1 MNGKYLAAFMVAGM
15 LVFIAL
21 SLGITSCKYDEITST
36 VIMDDDITCT
46 INGKVVHNGDT
57 VTVNP
62 TFGKVKIHV
71 DSEYAL
77 PIGIAGIW
85 KSDKETVTASST
97 DSSIVQCG
105 EIKAAFGHGTY
116 TGTVRVFFTADDG
129 DLAPITLTFKI
140 SDGLMVR
147 SQGIS
152 ITDGSQFTFDND
164 STINVTTT
172 DGQRHNI
179 KYSGSWSND
188 CGMSSGASGEELGE
202 ATTIYITDTMYFD
215 PGYGTMTISI

>member
-1 MNGKYLAAFMVAGM
+1 MNGKYLAAIMVAGM
-15 LVFIAL
+15 LVFIVLAL
-21 SLGITSCKYDEITST
+21 GVTSFKYDEITST
-36 VIMDDDITCT
+36 VIMDDDLSVT
-46 INGKVVHNGDT
+46 INGKTVHNGDT

-62 TFGKVKIHV
+62 YFGKVTIRAE
-71 DSEYAL
+71 SEYTL

-97 DSSIVQCG
+97 DSSIVKSG
-105 EIKAAFGHGTY
+105 EIKATFGHGSY
-116 TGTVRVFFTADDG
+116 DGTVRVFYTADDS